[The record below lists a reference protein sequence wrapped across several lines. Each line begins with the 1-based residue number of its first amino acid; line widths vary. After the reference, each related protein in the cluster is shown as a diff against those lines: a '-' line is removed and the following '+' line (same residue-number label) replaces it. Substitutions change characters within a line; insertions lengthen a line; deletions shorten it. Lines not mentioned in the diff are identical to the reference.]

1 MKETRIAT
9 RGRRAEIVKR
19 RCRVC
24 FKAGHAYR
32 NRQAINHGRRE
43 SETRVES
50 KKRLETRES
59 AKKEQKAHFDEA
71 RQRFVQL
78 ASIRRQSKV
87 MRRRF
92 VSFSEKKESLS
103 ARIIVQARSPNV
115 KYLLIRLNEDGSK
128 HRGDDDLS
136 NEARNEKET
145 RSDGKTRL
153 VSWINSRTRLNA
165 LLRLQIHLFALFVTS
180 RELVSAIDRVCLRR
194 REVWQCLAE
203 RRLVS
208 KARRVQVALCNEE
221 RKEKRVANKSKSR
234 TRDGNGFPFDRCRA
248 KI

>member
-1 MKETRIAT
+1 M
-9 RGRRAEIVKR
+9 
-19 RCRVC
+19 
-24 FKAGHAYR
+24 
-32 NRQAINHGRRE
+32 RQD
-43 SETRVES
+43 S
-50 KKRLETRES
+50 
-59 AKKEQKAHFDEA
+59 
-71 RQRFVQL
+71 FVRL

-103 ARIIVQARSPNV
+103 ARIIVQARSPSV
-115 KYLLIRLNEDGSK
+115 KYLLIRPNEDGSK

-153 VSWINSRTRLNA
+153 VSWINSQTRLNA
-165 LLRLQIHLFALFVTS
+165 LHGLQIHLFALFVTS

-194 REVWQCLAE
+194 REVWKCLAE

-208 KARRVQVALCNEE
+208 KARRVQ
-221 RKEKRVANKSKSR
+221 RGKKRKRVANKSKSR